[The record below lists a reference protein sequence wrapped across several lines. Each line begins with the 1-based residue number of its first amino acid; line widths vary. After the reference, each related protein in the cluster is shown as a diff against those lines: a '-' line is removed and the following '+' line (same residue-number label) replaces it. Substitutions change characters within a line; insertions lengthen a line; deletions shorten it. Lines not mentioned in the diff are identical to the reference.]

1 MSKERLAAFVTILV
15 FILAAVGA
23 AYACYML
30 IPRLLA
36 DKTTS
41 PATIIL
47 LLAGAALVVV
57 PVVLKMLAGRG
68 AK

>member
-41 PATIIL
+41 PTTIIL

>member
-1 MSKERLAAFVTILV
+1 
-15 FILAAVGA
+15 
-23 AYACYML
+23 ML